1 MQPEPAHTSF
11 DKRYVTRLTRA
22 SKSNF
27 YYSFLFLPR
36 PQREAIHA
44 VYAFC
49 RAVDDSVDNAADPP
63 EAARRVAFWRGE
75 LAACGDGQ
83 ATHPV
88 TRALA
93 FHMGRFPIDP
103 RHLGEIID
111 GVEMDVAPRRYATFA
126 ELKEYCYHVASAV
139 GLVCIEIFGYRDEA
153 AREYAVNLG
162 LAFQM
167 TNILR
172 DVKGDADRGRVYLPL
187 EEVARFGC
195 TEKDLR
201 AGSPSTSFRELMKFE
216 SARARGLFADAR
228 RVFPAAD
235 RRTLFAPEIMRAIY
249 EALLDKIES
258 RGYDVL
264 RDTVKLSRSRKL
276 AIATR
281 LFLLSRVA

>member
-1 MQPEPAHTSF
+1 MSAPVDA
-11 DKRYVTRLTRA
+11 RYVTRLTRA
-22 SKSNF
+22 SRSNF

-49 RAVDDSVDNAADPP
+49 REVDDSVDRDRDRDR
-63 EAARRVAFWRGE
+63 AARQVAFWRRE
-75 LAACGDGQ
+75 LAAASHGRP
-83 ATHPV
+83 THPV

-93 FHMGRFPIDP
+93 VHMRRYPIDP
-103 RHLGEIID
+103 RHLEAIVE
-111 GVEMDVAPRRYATFA
+111 GVAMDISPRRYATFE
-126 ELKEYCYHVASAV
+126 ELREYCYRVASAV
-139 GLVCIEIFGYRDEA
+139 GLVCIEIFGYRDPA

-172 DVKGDADRGRVYLPL
+172 DVRGDADRGRIYIPL
-187 EEVARFGC
+187 EELEGFGC
-195 TEKDLR
+195 AEEDLR
-201 AGSPSTSFRELMKFE
+201 AGSPTPGFRELMRFQTARARTLFE
-216 SARARGLFADAR
+216 EARGLF
-228 RVFPAAD
+228 PASD
-235 RRTLFAPEIMRAIY
+235 RRTLFAAEIMRGIY

-264 RDTVKLSRSRKL
+264 RDTVSLSRPRKL

-281 LFLLSRVA
+281 VFLLSRVA